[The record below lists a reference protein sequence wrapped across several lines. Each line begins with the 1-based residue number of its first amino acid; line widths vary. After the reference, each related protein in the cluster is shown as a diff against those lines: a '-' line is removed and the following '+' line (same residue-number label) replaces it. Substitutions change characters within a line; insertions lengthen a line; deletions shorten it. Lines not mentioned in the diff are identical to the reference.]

1 MKGRT
6 MLLPKST
13 IGRKLLMA
21 FTGQVMILFIVF
33 HVLGN
38 STVYFSTINAYAAGL
53 RAVPYLVWPVRL
65 VLVVLFLFHVVY
77 GIIVTLENRASRPQR
92 TVTEHQRSTIAG
104 RTMVWTGILIGLFL
118 VYHLLHFTVQVTN
131 PEIAALHNADALGRP
146 DVFLMMMES
155 FQEYGI
161 VALYAV
167 GVIALGLHLFH
178 GIQSSFQT
186 WGLNSDRSFP
196 LVTNGGMI
204 AAVIIFLGYVAIPM
218 VIVAGILK

>member
-1 MKGRT
+1 

-53 RAVPYLVWPVRL
+53 QAVPYLVWPLRL
-65 VLVVLFLFHVVY
+65 VLVVLFVLHAVY
-77 GIIVTLENRASRPQR
+77 GIIVKLENRASRPQH
-92 TVTEHQRSTIAG
+92 TVIEHQRSTIAG
-104 RTMVWTGILIGLFL
+104 RTMIWTGILIGLFL
-118 VYHLLHFTVQVTN
+118 VYHLLHFTAQVTN
-131 PEIAALHNADALGRP
+131 PESAAMHNADALGRP
-146 DVFLMMMES
+146 DVFLMMVES
-155 FQEYGI
+155 FQNHGI
-161 VALYAV
+161 VALYTL

-186 WGLNSDRSFP
+186 WGWNSDRSFP
-196 LVTNGGMI
+196 LVTSGGMI
-204 AAVIIFLGYVAIPM
+204 AAVIIFLGYVAIPV
-218 VIVAGILK
+218 VIVAGLLD